1 MKKLFYF
8 LIKIYCF
15 YSMSMCTIAY
25 SAYKNHILKSCTT
38 LQKLPLEILEL
49 SGFRATK
56 IPK

>member
-15 YSMSMCTIAY
+15 YSMGMCTIAY
-25 SAYKNHILKSCTT
+25 SAYKNHTLKSCTT
-38 LQKLPLEILEL
+38 VQKLPLEIVEL
-49 SGFRATK
+49 SDSPATK